1 MAVRKNRDILTKG
14 QKYHEKSKN
23 FKKRQVEEVVFDKSS
38 RLDYLT
44 GFHKRKVERQRK
56 AQEFNK
62 EQERLAKI
70 EARKRTKQEREEDT
84 RKQLEDFKKGM
95 KEVGDYVGS
104 DDDEKTDVLP
114 GSKDTDDE
122 SEEEWAGFEENDDD
136 DDERA
141 SAEEENNAKSYTYED
156 PHETKSILKRKT
168 VYEDDTN
175 VEVET
180 LEPNDNFE
188 FIAKLNNVN
197 LEKSEDIL
205 NSSINRASK
214 YAKFMGMHDENDDK
228 AESKNKKKEP
238 KQKKKKFRYLTKG
251 ERRDNQR
258 KAAQNKNRRK

>member
-1 MAVRKNRDILTKG
+1 MAIRKNRDILTKG

-23 FKKRQVEEVVFDKSS
+23 FKKKQVEEVVFDKSS

-44 GFHKRKVERQRK
+44 GFHKRKLERQKK

-70 EARKRTKQEREEDT
+70 EARKRTKQEREEET
-84 RKQLEDFKKGM
+84 RKQLENFKKGM

-104 DDDEKTDVLP
+104 DEEQEEVDVLP

-122 SEEEWAGFEENDDD
+122 SEEEWAGFDEAEKESKNTGAGEED
-136 DDERA
+136 
-141 SAEEENNAKSYTYED
+141 SAESYKYED
-156 PHETKSILKRKT
+156 PHQTKSILKRKT

-175 VEVET
+175 VEVEA

-205 NSSINRASK
+205 KDSINRASK
-214 YAKFMGMHDENDDK
+214 YARFMGMHDENDDK
-228 AESKNKKKEP
+228 VETRSKKKEP

-258 KAAQNKNRRK
+258 KAAQNKHRRK